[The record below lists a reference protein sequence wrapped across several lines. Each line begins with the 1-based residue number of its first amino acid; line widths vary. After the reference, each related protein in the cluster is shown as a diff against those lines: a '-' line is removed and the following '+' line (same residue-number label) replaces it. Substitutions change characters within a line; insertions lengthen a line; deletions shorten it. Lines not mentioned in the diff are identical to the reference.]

1 MHHAYARSRRGPFP
15 RRPAVLVAATAALC
29 LALPACD
36 DRGPQDADRT
46 DAAVRESHPRLLEEF
61 RAWARDGDES
71 RTARHARAL
80 ATVELTGADT
90 ETEADTDTDDD
101 YDVELKTDLTAE
113 SATAKKLAGL
123 VRTWWDGDDGDA
135 VARDLVLLDARGE
148 RLTRTRL

>member
-1 MHHAYARSRRGPFP
+1 MHHAYARSRRGPLP
-15 RRPAVLVAATAALC
+15 RRPAVLVSAAAALC

-36 DRGPQDADRT
+36 DQGPQDADRT
-46 DAAVRESHPRLLEEF
+46 DAAVRESHPRLLDEF
-61 RAWARDGDES
+61 RAWARDGDAS

-80 ATVELTGADT
+80 ATVELT
-90 ETEADTDTDDD
+90 EADAD